1 MKGEGKIE
9 GEEEKVKEE
18 GARGLD
24 HYGHP
29 RKIAR
34 GEEEKVKEEES
45 EEEERGRGK

>member
-24 HYGHP
+24 QDGHP

-34 GEEEKVKEEES
+34 DGW
-45 EEEERGRGK
+45 